1 MSLENS
7 QVPFVSVVMPV
18 RNEGA
23 FIARSLGA
31 VLAQD
36 YPAERMEV
44 IVADGMSTDASRSI
58 VAALQKSHTR
68 LQLIDNPGKTA
79 PFALNAA
86 LRVAHGEVVVR
97 VDGHCVI
104 AHDYVSRCV
113 HHLKQD
119 RVDGVGGPLETIGET
134 AESQVIAQAMSS
146 VFGVGDSA
154 FRTTSGVTRLVDSVA
169 FPAYKRSTLDRVGP
183 FDEELV
189 RNQDDEYNYRL
200 RKLGGS
206 VLLAADVR
214 ARYYSRSSFSSLW
227 RQFYQYGF
235 WKVRVLQK
243 HPKQMRAR
251 QFVPPLFVATLL
263 TSGAAALV
271 LRPGLWMFLACAM
284 AYAAANLTAS
294 TLTVRSGDWRT
305 LPALSAAFAAMHVG
319 YGMGFLVGLFRF
331 WKHWGPIAPS
341 LSGTAGPIEGGA

>member
-1 MSLENS
+1 
-7 QVPFVSVVMPV
+7 
-18 RNEGA
+18 
-23 FIARSLGA
+23 
-31 VLAQD
+31 
-36 YPAERMEV
+36 
-44 IVADGMSTDASRSI
+44 
-58 VAALQKSHTR
+58 
-68 LQLIDNPGKTA
+68 
-79 PFALNAA
+79 
-86 LRVAHGEVVVR
+86 
-97 VDGHCVI
+97 
-104 AHDYVSRCV
+104 
-113 HHLKQD
+113 
-119 RVDGVGGPLETIGET
+119 
-134 AESQVIAQAMSS
+134 
-146 VFGVGDSA
+146 
-154 FRTTSGVTRLVDSVA
+154 
-169 FPAYKRSTLDRVGP
+169 
-183 FDEELV
+183 
-189 RNQDDEYNYRL
+189 
-200 RKLGGS
+200 

-214 ARYYSRSSFSSLW
+214 ARYYSRSSLSSLW

-294 TLTVRSGDWRT
+294 TLTVRWGDWRT